1 MNNDKGMISE
11 ILGKGCLTTEEIKK
25 KLKERSISEKPYHIY
40 WVTSLVV
47 AAILWL
53 LPAIAK
59 YTGWRFLSFFGNLLS
74 VEFPIAVIVIGA
86 LLIIVGISLESQASY
101 RRKERGGLKDVDET
115 MFILKEGPYK
125 VIRHPGFLA
134 EMVLFPSIPIVLSRW
149 IPFTMLSII
158 SCVLVIGMITYM
170 MKVEER
176 FNVRKWGEEYRKY
189 MREVPAINFV
199 RGFSDLRKRQS

>member
-1 MNNDKGMISE
+1 MNNGKGMISE
-11 ILGKGCLTTEEIKK
+11 ILSKKGLTPEEIKK
-25 KLKERSISEKPYHIY
+25 ELKERGISERPYHIY

-59 YTGWRFLSFFGNLLS
+59 YTGWRLLNLFANLPS
-74 VEFPIAVIVIGA
+74 VKFPIAVIVLSV

-101 RRKERGGLKDVDET
+101 RRKERGGLRDVDET
-115 MFILKEGPYK
+115 VFLLKEGPYK

-134 EMVLFPSIPIVLSRW
+134 EMILCLSIPIVLSRW
-149 IPFTMLSII
+149 IPFTVLAVI
-158 SCVLVIGMITYM
+158 SCVVVIGVTIYLMR
-170 MKVEER
+170 VEEK
-176 FNVRKWGEEYRKY
+176 FNIKKWGDEYRQY

-199 RGFSDLRKRQS
+199 RGLRNLTK